1 MQSTARSAT
10 VVSDLRLREIEA
22 SSCASTPPDPASP
35 LSYLAAFPPSISA
48 CIETTTTTMMMMLL
62 WPRIRQPNQRPP
74 IGSPSPNDTLIP
86 NMQCSSGGCRGE
98 SRKTVY
104 DRNKFFT
111 KIHINTKI
119 LQALVLSHFSQ
130 TYLVFGC
137 FWCFSWLYF
146 GLKWPQMAK
155 VPKVNIIYL
164 VVHWRRRRRSVA
176 SSNAYL
182 FPPRKKTP

>member
-48 CIETTTTTMMMMLL
+48 CIETTTTMMMMLL

-111 KIHINTKI
+111 KISTQKFCKRWFSAISARLI
-119 LQALVLSHFSQ
+119 WFLV
-130 TYLVFGC
+130 VFGVSVG
-137 FWCFSWLYF
+137 FILVSNGHKWLKY
-146 GLKWPQMAK
+146 
-155 VPKVNIIYL
+155 
-164 VVHWRRRRRSVA
+164 
-176 SSNAYL
+176 
-182 FPPRKKTP
+182 RK